1 VPLPE
6 TILVKYTEEEAEYI
20 SMRPLVRQ
28 TFRAA
33 ELVDMIVG
41 VTGKDAGR
49 VQKIL
54 AGGTIVFH
62 NFRYW
67 WQGFEADPVALAQIL
82 KIYPDAEP
90 SLEFRAESCTEVILE
105 SSGSPARH
113 SLRIARNA
121 ASKRRLLRAL
131 TYWDILM
138 KLARDATPAYREYS
152 YSLRG
157 DVYALPL
164 SADQVSRLVREAVRY
179 ATRSVRADLAAMP
192 PSISHIIFICPR
204 KPSSSLPR

>member
-33 ELVDMIVG
+33 ELVDMIVR
-41 VTGKDAGR
+41 VSGKDAGR

-67 WQGFEADPVALAQIL
+67 WQGFEADPVALAEIL
-82 KIYPDAEP
+82 KIYPDADP
-90 SLEFRAESCTEVILE
+90 LRAFRAESCTEVILE
-105 SSGSPARH
+105 SSGSPARY

-121 ASKRRLLRAL
+121 ASKRRLLRARPF
-131 TYWDILM
+131 WDILM
-138 KLARDATPAYREYS
+138 KLARNAAPDYREYS
-152 YSLRG
+152 YSVRG
-157 DVYALPL
+157 DIYALPL
-164 SADQVSRLVREAVRY
+164 SADQLARLVREATRY
-179 ATRSVRADLAAMP
+179 ASGSLRADFAALP
-192 PSISHIIFICPR
+192 SSISHIVFVCPR
-204 KPSSSLPR
+204 KPSSSP